1 MEGRI
6 KPCSNMIDDAEKAHQ
21 ILVDTYNLNRRSFPS
36 YKTKGLKDKNNPLN
50 TINTLHKFFK
60 KFIVHHGSYDR
71 EEIQDWCNLFSFMYN
86 HNGIM
91 SLMITDFL
99 KPAIS
104 TKKVMRYRKV
114 MQKNPKVLTLSPR
127 MCKSVFFIYKL
138 LMIFLILS

>member
-99 KPAIS
+99 KLAIS